1 VTYVAVPSLLEQG
14 ANGLDRKRMIARLA
28 KTYASEDFD
37 LSACK
42 L

>member
-1 VTYVAVPSLLEQG
+1 MMGGWQG
-14 ANGLDRKRMIARLA
+14 ANGLDKKRMMARLA
-28 KTYASEDFD
+28 KTYAAEDFD